1 MRSKKALKKIND
13 ERLRVLVEKVRTL
26 IEGLRGFSIREAFWF
41 RDHKDVAF
49 RIELMVPSG
58 LAWRESLPRRLG
70 DTERAILEDASGIVL
85 GVLRRDADEATK
97 RAAKALADVGLLRS
111 RGDRPRNALDAK
123 APTMAPPLTRRSTLI
138 KSLYLSAVAGSSA
151 HAEIDPLVTNGY
163 KVNPGLLRSRGDR
176 PGGSSP
182 RA

>member
-97 RAAKALADVGLLRS
+97 RAAKALADVETAQARA
-111 RGDRPRNALDAK
+111 DALARAAQAEADAK
-123 APTMAPPLTRRSTLI
+123 RATLEAFAA
-138 KSLYLSAVAGSSA
+138 KA
-151 HAEIDPLVTNGY
+151 
-163 KVNPGLLRSRGDR
+163 
-176 PGGSSP
+176 
-182 RA
+182 RASQ